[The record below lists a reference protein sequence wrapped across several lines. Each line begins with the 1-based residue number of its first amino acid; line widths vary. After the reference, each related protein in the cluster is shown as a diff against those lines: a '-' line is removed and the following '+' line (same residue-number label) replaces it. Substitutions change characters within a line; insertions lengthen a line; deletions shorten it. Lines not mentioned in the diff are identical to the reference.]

1 MFNAVY
7 EAGYPVTERRNH
19 SLYISSYPTG
29 RDAAIAYPDLDLTW
43 VNDGTSD
50 VLMRSRYTDS
60 SLTVTLYG
68 IDPGYVVSTQ
78 TATGRPESPSRSA
91 PSRRERA

>member
-1 MFNAVY
+1 MGEANEEAGFQAAHAIINGEYDDAIGGGICQVATTVFNAVY

-29 RDAAIAYPDLDLTW
+29 RDAASAYPDLDLTW

-50 VLMRSRYTDS
+50 VLCAR
-60 SLTVTLYG
+60 
-68 IDPGYVVSTQ
+68 
-78 TATGRPESPSRSA
+78 ATPIPA
-91 PSRRERA
+91 